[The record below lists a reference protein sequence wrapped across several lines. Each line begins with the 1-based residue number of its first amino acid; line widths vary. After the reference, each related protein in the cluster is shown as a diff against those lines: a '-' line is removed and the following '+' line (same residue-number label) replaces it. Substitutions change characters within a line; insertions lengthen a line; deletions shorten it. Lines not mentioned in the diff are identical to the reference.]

1 LVISD
6 PIIHI
11 LDRFTT
17 VTLSS
22 EGLTT
27 AIITG
32 GTISTDEASVPDMSV
47 GFMVGVIGK
56 EGWHR
61 KGFLRYKWATC
72 VMNAHYDSF
81 QWKVLP
87 VLVKNEI
94 GVLGMKPMG
103 SDPMTPSEIEALVA
117 RTRQAAER
125 GKFELYKTTD
135 RFNGTYRNLQW
146 LG

>member
-1 LVISD
+1 MVISD
-6 PIIHI
+6 LIIRI

-47 GFMVGVIGK
+47 GFMVGVMVGVIGK

-61 KGFLRYKWATC
+61 
-72 VMNAHYDSF
+72 S
-81 QWKVLP
+81 
-87 VLVKNEI
+87 
-94 GVLGMKPMG
+94 
-103 SDPMTPSEIEALVA
+103 PSEVSAVAAYAWALGH
-117 RTRQAAER
+117 RSEH
-125 GKFELYKTTD
+125 
-135 RFNGTYRNLQW
+135 
-146 LG
+146 